1 MSRKCQKSALA
12 CYAMLP
18 NQKGQ
23 GKHMTKPQ
31 HWWRST
37 NRIIITL
44 GLLLCVALGIGG
56 AYLLGL
62 LELVGL
68 LH

>member
-1 MSRKCQKSALA
+1 
-12 CYAMLP
+12 MLP